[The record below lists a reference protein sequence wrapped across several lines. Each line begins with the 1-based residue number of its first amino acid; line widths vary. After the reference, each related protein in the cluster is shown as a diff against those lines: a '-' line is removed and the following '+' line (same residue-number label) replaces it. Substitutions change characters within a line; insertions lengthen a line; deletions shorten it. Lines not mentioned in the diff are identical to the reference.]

1 MTSDPKFTPDS
12 APGSAIEV
20 AQTNALVDT
29 ELADQSD
36 EIKRETKALIDAL
49 KLRAQTEVRSAE
61 NLARTAT
68 DYTRESYLKLVREA
82 RESVE
87 QGRILDLQRIEQSA
101 QKLQQEAEKNWQ
113 SLVQEMG
120 GLSDRLSEAAKA
132 AWEKLNQPP
141 DS

>member
-1 MTSDPKFTPDS
+1 MTSDPNSTPE
-12 APGSAIEV
+12 SAIEI
-20 AQTNALVDT
+20 AQTNALVDA

-36 EIKRETKALIDAL
+36 EVKRETKALIDAL
-49 KLRAQTEVRSAE
+49 KLRAQTEVQSAGD
-61 NLARTAT
+61 LAKTAS

-87 QGRILDLQRIEQSA
+87 QSRLLDLERIEQSA

-132 AWEKLNQPP
+132 AWEKLSRSP
-141 DS
+141 D

>member
-1 MTSDPKFTPDS
+1 MTSDPNSTPES
-12 APGSAIEV
+12 ATPESAMEV
-20 AQTNALVDT
+20 AQTNALVDA

-49 KLRAQTEVRSAE
+49 KLRAQTEVQSAGG
-61 NLARTAT
+61 LAKTAT
-68 DYTRESYLKLVREA
+68 DYTRESYLKLVRQA

-87 QGRILDLQRIEQSA
+87 QGKLLDLERIEQSA

-132 AWEKLNQPP
+132 AWDKLHKTPE
-141 DS
+141 

>member
-1 MTSDPKFTPDS
+1 MTSDPNSTPE
-12 APGSAIEV
+12 SAIEI
-20 AQTNALVDT
+20 AQTNALVDA

-36 EIKRETKALIDAL
+36 EVKRETKALIDAL
-49 KLRAQTEVRSAE
+49 KLRAQTEVQSAGD
-61 NLARTAT
+61 LAKTAS

-87 QGRILDLQRIEQSA
+87 QSRLLDLERIEQSA

-132 AWEKLNQPP
+132 AWEKLNRSP
-141 DS
+141 D

>member
-1 MTSDPKFTPDS
+1 MNSDPNS
-12 APGSAIEV
+12 APESAPESAIEI
-20 AQTNALVDT
+20 AQTNALVEA

-49 KLRAQTEVRSAE
+49 KLRAQTEVQSAGD
-61 NLARTAT
+61 LAKSAT

-82 RESVE
+82 RESIE
-87 QGRILDLQRIEQSA
+87 QGRLLDLERIEQSA

-132 AWEKLNQPP
+132 AWEKLNKSP
-141 DS
+141 D